1 MNEYPFYDI
10 TTSYDIGDRFHYGNA
25 DYETIK
31 PIHSGDKLV
40 IYDENISPDGNVI
53 LLS

>member
-1 MNEYPFYDI
+1 MKKYLLYDMV
-10 TTSYDIGDRFHYGNA
+10 TSYNIGDRFHYGNA

-53 LLS
+53 LLN